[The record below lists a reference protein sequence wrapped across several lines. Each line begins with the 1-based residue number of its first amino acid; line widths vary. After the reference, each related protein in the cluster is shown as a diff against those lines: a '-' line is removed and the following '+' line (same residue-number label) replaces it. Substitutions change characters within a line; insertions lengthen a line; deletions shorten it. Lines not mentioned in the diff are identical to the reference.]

1 MQSDQTPQLFV
12 LWSRS
17 SILSKSVWLSVI
29 AMTVPCEEDIAEMV
43 GIAELVVGG
52 LGKDVKSLLPEL

>member
-1 MQSDQTPQLFV
+1 
-12 LWSRS
+12 
-17 SILSKSVWLSVI
+17 
-29 AMTVPCEEDIAEMV
+29 MTVPCEEDIAEMV